1 MVLEFEKLADKE
13 SPDMQKV
20 LSASFE
26 YLLSGIAIEHS
37 KLFDLKT
44 VREFNASNRLTQEVL
59 LSYPFFVALANGN
72 SQSLY
77 SLLGEFYTTKAYGPF
92 SITAYA
98 LLQGQQDFSR
108 AFKYFTIPAL
118 SELGNLQV
126 KSSDQSF
133 ETIIRQQRDEILDI
147 NGSQVSF
154 KELKVFSDKKING
167 ESMTDTSLYMAIESS
182 IKIIQNQ
189 SGGTFFD
196 GDFRTIRH
204 QSSYFEV
211 LSREFENIDEIR
223 DLPYGGVGKPNL
235 RPFYSDDLAFSA

>member
-1 MVLEFEKLADKE
+1 MVLELEKLADKE

-26 YLLSGIAIEHS
+26 YLLTGIAIEHS
-37 KLFDLKT
+37 KLFDFKT
-44 VREFNASNRLTQEVL
+44 VGEFNSSNRLTQEVL

-92 SITAYA
+92 SISVYA
-98 LLQGQQDFSR
+98 LLQEQQVFPR
-108 AFKYFTIPAL
+108 AFKYFTIPAV
-118 SELGNLQV
+118 SALGNLQV
-126 KSSDQSF
+126 KSSVQGF
-133 ETIIRQQRDEILDI
+133 ENIIQQQRDEILDI

-154 KELKVFSDKKING
+154 KELKVFSDKKIKG
-167 ESMTDTSLYMAIESS
+167 ESNTDTSLYMAIENS
-182 IKIIQNQ
+182 IKIIQSQ

-204 QSSYFEV
+204 QSSYFE
-211 LSREFENIDEIR
+211 LLNREFENIEDIR
-223 DLPYGGVGKPNL
+223 ELPYEGIGKPNL